1 MIRRGAFDWV
11 AAQAAGI
18 SPTTFREWMARG
30 EGRDPE
36 RPEMKE
42 YAAFA
47 AQVRQA
53 RAIARSKAEITVRQD
68 NPLAWLRYGPGR
80 EKTNEPGW
88 TESPQVGHEVSA
100 ELVVDMEAVK
110 NKQWADVAP
119 TLKLAMKSQAAPT
132 EGGAHE

>member
-1 MIRRGAFDWV
+1 MIRQGAFDWV

-18 SPTTFREWMARG
+18 APTTFREWMARG

-36 RPEMKE
+36 RPPTNE

-53 RAIARSKAEITVRQD
+53 RAAARSKAEITVRQD

-80 EKTNEPGW
+80 DKPNEPGW
-88 TESPQVGHEVSA
+88 TESAQVSHDVSGEVV
-100 ELVVDMEAVK
+100 VVDMEAVK
-110 NKQWADVAP
+110 KKRWAEVAP
-119 TLKLAMKSQAAPT
+119 VLKLAMKAKRD
-132 EGGAHE
+132 E